1 MPLPEAYLRRV
12 RECDLFVLIVGTNL
26 SPPVIAEY
34 ETALSTRKP
43 ILAFLRRGERSREA
57 VAFVQRVREA
67 GAFKYASFVG
77 PEDVVGLVVEALWQE
92 LADRFREYWLAVN
105 EGHIPPPD
113 VDRVI
118 QTYAAEII
126 ADQLFVQWQER
137 YTPLRAI
144 ADLPLRYQ
152 AQDRRAGRLSE
163 GPTRQAYRDLR
174 EALRDYRGVALVG
187 EPGAGKTTSLQRLA
201 LDYAAAILR
210 GETSLVPIY
219 LPLGGYQPA
228 RSLGTYLA
236 DQLKIATLETPD
248 GPQPAHAHRCLSDY
262 LEALR
267 RGHRL
272 LFLLDGLNELRLAD
286 RGQALEEVGGFI
298 KAALGDGCQVLVTC
312 RADDYTEIGRL
323 EDLAQVRVQELDDPG
338 IEFFLRAHQGDRAA
352 DLREKLRD
360 DSHGLLELAR
370 NPYRLWMI
378 QAVYAEYGE
387 LPSNRAI
394 LFQRMVDWL
403 LGRQKEVC
411 QRQDPEAWFDAD
423 VMRAVLAQLAYA
435 MLSDRAIFT
444 VAPLDWVDRQLNGRI
459 QVKGRWRDY
468 DPERVLA
475 LARAARLT
483 VEIEPPLERRE
494 EPGTLRFAH
503 QLLQEYFAALRLN
516 DLGLDHPEVV
526 DCLRYDAWD
535 ETVVLLAGLT
545 PHMDRLLEHLI
556 PLEPFLAA
564 RCAGLRPEAVS
575 PGVASR
581 LTEVLVR
588 LAEDF
593 HNPSRGRAIAAL
605 GNARLVDGLPPLV
618 RLLESGPAAISH
630 AAARALGDSR
640 GQGAVPA
647 LIKWLRDDEQ
657 SVRGPMEEIAREA
670 AVLALEKLAAWEAVP
685 ALLEWSRDEEE
696 DVRRVAVRTLGK
708 LGAREAV
715 PALMDLLRDED
726 GPVRQAAAD
735 SLARLEAREAIPVLT
750 RRLLDGDEAVRH
762 AAFEALA
769 HLLTQHEIPAVVE
782 SPPDKDGSERL
793 AAARRLSEPWSQDD
807 TSAVVEFLRDED
819 ENMRRVAAEALG
831 NLGAQKAIPA
841 LMDRL
846 GDDDGAVRQAVVEAL
861 GKLRAQVSVAR
872 LVALQSDRDGVEF
885 LRDED
890 ENMRRVTAEALG
902 NLGAQEAIPALMDR
916 LGDDD
921 GAVRQAVVEALGK
934 LRAQESV
941 ARLVALQSD
950 RDGNV
955 RWAAAMALRELGQA
969 DQAANMLLS
978 LIFDPKVDPPRRIA
992 ATLAHGRP
1000 WNEKTHGLLLDY
1012 RRGLITEGELTDAG
1026 VDMIAFWALGELGAS
1041 VTIPSLIDRLQ
1052 DKEWLVREAAVE
1064 ALGELEAQDV
1074 IPALIGRLRDAP
1086 ADGRRAAVE
1095 ALGKLQAR
1103 EALPALI
1110 ERLRDASADVRRASV
1125 EALGKLQAREAVP
1138 ALIERL
1144 RDASA
1149 NVRRAAVEALGKL
1162 QAREAVPA
1170 LIERLRDK
1178 NKDVHLTT
1186 VETLAG
1192 LEVREA
1198 IPPLIQQLQN
1208 RDWSV
1213 REAAAEALGKLEA
1226 QGAIPALIERL
1237 RDDEEDVRSAAVR
1250 TLGNLDARAAIPAL
1264 LLMTLEGLPGAS
1276 KALTTLPSQGIMPT
1290 VRSLLAHPD
1299 SWVRQAAIPL
1309 YEEVRRKANL
1319 PREPEA
1325 AGLMSPLVSP
1335 AHGAEAAPSH
1345 AKRDAL
1351 RAMIALADH
1360 ALAVLPDRRL
1370 GILSK
1375 AEALRRLGC
1384 PAAALET
1391 LADLRSTA
1399 GGRREVVVQ
1408 AQCLFDL
1415 GRREEA
1421 LDLVRRVRGEAGDDT
1436 SLLSECASVLQQLDA
1451 AKDAEALY
1459 TRITKLEDWSG
1470 YRRNRAESYVR
1481 QGRYAHAQAD
1491 LAYASRQEPWHPNTY
1506 GRQAQLDLARGMFA
1520 EALKGFREAARRDP
1534 HNVLW
1539 NYGAAFANLALGY
1552 GEHAKIALE
1561 LALART
1567 ELHEEVEESLQ
1578 DLALLERASLTL
1590 SGLSEMRQCLLA
1602 RKVLLDRLAEQ
1613 EYGKASQGD
1622 L

>member
-1 MPLPEAYLRRV
+1 MRPIGRPLMVFVSSTIGELQEERKALDQALGQAGTFSPWVFEHTTATSMPLPEAYLRRV

-872 LVALQSDRDGVEF
+872 LVALQSDRDG
-885 LRDED
+885 
-890 ENMRRVTAEALG
+890 
-902 NLGAQEAIPALMDR
+902 
-916 LGDDD
+916 
-921 GAVRQAVVEALGK
+921 
-934 LRAQESV
+934 
-941 ARLVALQSD
+941 
-950 RDGNV
+950 NV

-1110 ERLRDASADVRRASV
+1110 ERLRDASAVVRW
-1125 EALGKLQAREAVP
+1125 
-1138 ALIERL
+1138 
-1144 RDASA
+1144 
-1149 NVRRAAVEALGKL
+1149 AAVEALGKL